1 MSQKRRAIVLAA
13 TVGLGLSLL
22 LSGCFPTATPA
33 APPVTPP
40 SVPATPPATTPPVTP
55 TVTPTD
61 GSGNGGGA
69 TNPPTA
75 TGCAAN
81 SAVMP
86 SGAVRRKVGDLD
98 GDKAADTE
106 WISATPTLR
115 FGVTTASGATF
126 SYALASASPQPREG
140 FVTRLND
147 HRIVSI
153 VDDGRGAYV
162 HFFVNCTWIQPKD
175 SHGVAYT
182 YDMNDFS
189 GHGTGVGCSGGFVVG
204 FQATN
209 TSTGYTV
216 KQTKLYLNTT
226 GSYASNGPT
235 STVVSNASSSD
246 PRVKRAMTISCGTI
260 TLANSGVHVG

>member
-1 MSQKRRAIVLAA
+1 MSQQRRVFGLAA
-13 TVGLGLSLL
+13 AVGLGLSLL
-22 LSGCFPTATPA
+22 LSGCFLTATPPVA
-33 APPVTPP
+33 TPATSPPAPE
-40 SVPATPPATTPPVTP
+40 TPPATTPPVPSATP
-55 TVTPTD
+55 T
-61 GSGNGGGA
+61 NGTGA

-86 SGAVRRKVGDLD
+86 SGAVHRKVGDID
-98 GDKAADTE
+98 GDKVADTE
-106 WISATPTLR
+106 WISDTPTLR

-126 SYALASASPQPREG
+126 SYPLSSASPLSREG
-140 FVTRLND
+140 FVTRLNY

-162 HFFVNCTWIQPKD
+162 HFFVNCSWIQPKD

-204 FQATN
+204 YQATN

-216 KQTKLYLNTT
+216 KQTKLYLNAT

-246 PRVKRAMTISCGTI
+246 PRVTRAMTISCGTV
-260 TLANSGVHVG
+260 TLANSGVHFG